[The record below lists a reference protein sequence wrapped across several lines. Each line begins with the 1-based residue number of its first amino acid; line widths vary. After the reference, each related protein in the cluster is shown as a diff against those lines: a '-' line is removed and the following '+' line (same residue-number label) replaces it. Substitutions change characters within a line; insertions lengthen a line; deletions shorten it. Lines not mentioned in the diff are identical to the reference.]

1 LSSPR
6 AFKLVSIRHLALW
19 LVWTISL
26 SCPSFASSPIEQI
39 RSSSGLPGLDLE
51 KLKRGEI
58 ESVRGPLGN
67 FPRGVYVEDC
77 FFVRAPL
84 AVVGEKLLHWDTSRH
99 PELEVSIFR
108 EYSRPAP
115 PSAFDALALSSNRP
129 KDKWLI
135 DHTCHTLI
143 SGTPDGLFVAASEIP
158 IAKLPAQ
165 TPPDQRDAKVNEFWK
180 KILASR
186 DKAVASG
193 GLKALPRFQAG
204 KIDISIRSEFDGLM
218 KMTPKV
224 ASHFQSLISAKPF
237 SESGHS
243 PDEVVPYWQ
252 ETLVQ
257 GHTTL
262 HAGFL
267 AAVKR
272 STSWQVADCTY
283 FTSDTYFMS
292 VTLYEL
298 FPIEN
303 GTLVWQID
311 FVSAPFRSYLGGTD
325 RFFGAKEMIKGA
337 AKSIRLFR
345 ADVEQ

>member
-1 LSSPR
+1 MINVRLLAFCLLATLFIVAPFVWCSQPDR
-6 AFKLVSIRHLALW
+6 ADSIVVRLA
-19 LVWTISL
+19 
-26 SCPSFASSPIEQI
+26 E
-39 RSSSGLPGLDLE
+39 LDLE

-58 ESVRGPLGN
+58 ASARPLLGS

-77 FFVRAPL
+77 FFVRASL
-84 AVVGEKLLHWDTSRH
+84 AAVGEKLLHWDTSKH
-99 PELEVSIFR
+99 PELEVSILR
-108 EYSRPAP
+108 EYKWPTP
-115 PSAFDALALSSNRP
+115 PNIFDSLKLSSSRT
-129 KDKWLI
+129 KDKWL
-135 DHTCHTLI
+135 LI
-143 SGTPDGLFVAASEIP
+143 IQPKRLLLERRTDCLSRGMNLRPRQSRP
-158 IAKLPAQ
+158 INA
-165 TPPDQRDAKVNEFWK
+165 TTRSSEFWR

-193 GLKALPRFQAG
+193 GLNALPHFKAG
-204 KIDISIRSEFDGLM
+204 KIDISIRSEFGSLM
-218 KMTPKV
+218 KMAPKI
-224 ASHFQSLISAKPF
+224 AARFQPLIAAKPF
-237 SESGHS
+237 ADNGNS

-267 AAVKR
+267 AAVRR

-283 FTSDTYFMS
+283 FVSDTYYMS
-292 VTLYEL
+292 VSFYEL
-298 FPIEN
+298 LSFEN

-325 RFFGAKEMIKGA
+325 RFFAGKEMIKGA

-345 ADVEQ
+345 ADVEK

>member
-1 LSSPR
+1 M
-6 AFKLVSIRHLALW
+6 
-19 LVWTISL
+19 
-26 SCPSFASSPIEQI
+26 
-39 RSSSGLPGLDLE
+39 PGLDLE

-84 AVVGEKLLHWDTSRH
+84 AIVGEKLLHWDTSKH
-99 PELEVSIFR
+99 PELEVSILR
-108 EYSRPAP
+108 EYSWPAP
-115 PSAFDALALSSNRP
+115 PNVFDALALSSNRP

-135 DHTCHTLI
+135 DHTWRTI
-143 SGTPDGLFVAASEIP
+143 TSGTPDGLFVAATEMTA
-158 IAKLPAQ
+158 AKQSANTPANR
-165 TPPDQRDAKVNEFWK
+165 RDTKASEFWK

-186 DKAVASG
+186 DKAGASG

-218 KMTPKV
+218 NMTPRV

-272 STSWQVADCTY
+272 ATSWQVADCTY

-298 FPIEN
+298 SPIEN

-325 RFFGAKEMIKGA
+325 RFFAGKEMIKGA

-345 ADVEQ
+345 ADVEK